1 MSSRKGLWCGAQRG
15 SSPWPWI
22 VGIGC
27 GAILLACIV
36 FAIFMKPLV
45 EQGMQ
50 LAYNMTTC
58 TENLQSV
65 STALQRYRGDH
76 GGQYPRTLEELVPS
90 YLADKSVLK
99 CPADSAVRRD
109 VSYTYTPPAAGTQA
123 NSVVVRCDLHN
134 IAGEKIHIVLQADG
148 KVIATDDKGVPLK
161 ERRRPRGR

>member
-1 MSSRKGLWCGAQRG
+1 
-15 SSPWPWI
+15 

-50 LAYNMTTC
+50 MAYSITTC

-65 STALQRYRGDH
+65 GTALQRYRGEH
-76 GGQYPRTLEELVPS
+76 GGQYPQTLEDLVPA

-99 CPADSAVRRD
+99 CPTDSAVQRD
-109 VSYTYTPPAAGTQA
+109 VSYAYTPPPAGAPPETI
-123 NSVVVRCDLHN
+123 VVKCNLHN
-134 IAGEKIHIVLQADG
+134 IAGERIHIVLRADG
-148 KVIATDDKGVPLK
+148 QVIPTDDKGVPLEEK
-161 ERRRPRGR
+161 RRPRGR